1 MVTHTLLLASS
12 HALSLTKFTLS
23 RRLTSRNGGRE
34 GHKRGSD
41 GDNYHCWC
49 VNRMPALSV
58 RTLMSKTAT
67 GQSVA
72 VCDLC
77 ETRRYA
83 GCEWTLKSE
92 SECTLTKARIE
103 SHANWTATRVV
114 ECYRDTSNG
123 AANMCDE
130 NLCSTHENTKNK
142 KLYNRTARRTVSV
155 KFCQRLT
162 EWTNCIKNQKQN
174 QSNTVKT
181 TLRRTCMRVQPR
193 RVDCRNC
200 GQQARPS
207 TTFAD
212 NTIDLQAKFSAFR
225 VWDKKMYIAFEDTR
239 ISL

>member
-72 VCDLC
+72 ACDLC

-130 NLCSTHENTKNK
+130 NLCSTHENTKKTRSSAIQGCPGYGNPHGDPHGCGYGVGMGMIFHPHRPMG
-142 KLYNRTARRTVSV
+142 LLWG
-155 KFCQRLT
+155 FF
-162 EWTNCIKNQKQN
+162 NQPEI
-174 QSNTVKT
+174 T
-181 TLRRTCMRVQPR
+181 TCSYFPW
-193 RVDCRNC
+193 
-200 GQQARPS
+200 PS
-207 TTFAD
+207 
-212 NTIDLQAKFSAFR
+212 
-225 VWDKKMYIAFEDTR
+225 
-239 ISL
+239 SLPKVAC

>member
-1 MVTHTLLLASS
+1 
-12 HALSLTKFTLS
+12 
-23 RRLTSRNGGRE
+23 
-34 GHKRGSD
+34 
-41 GDNYHCWC
+41 
-49 VNRMPALSV
+49 MPALSV

-72 VCDLC
+72 ACDLC

-114 ECYRDTSNG
+114 ECYRDTLNG

-162 EWTNCIKNQKQN
+162 EWTNCIRNQKQN
-174 QSNTVKT
+174 QSNRPTVKT

-200 GQQARPS
+200 GQQAWPS

-225 VWDKKMYIAFEDTR
+225 VWDKKCTLLLKIPEFPYNTVYDRWKEASMLKPVRTVQPFSRTPTCDRQTDRDSHRHRAVAYIA
-239 ISL
+239 LV